1 METNVVLAAARGA
14 VNPADLRELVMLRQE
29 ARARQ
34 EARIAACEAAVED
47 MRTSFEARLDEIA
60 ALANEA
66 LTRAAE
72 EIAMAQSK
80 V

>member
-1 METNVVLAAARGA
+1 M
-14 VNPADLRELVMLRQE
+14 NPPDLSELVMLGRE
-29 ARARQ
+29 AKARQ

-47 MRTSFEARLDEIA
+47 MRVSLEARLDEIA
-60 ALANEA
+60 ALTNDA

-72 EIAMAQSK
+72 ALAMAQSK

>member
-72 EIAMAQSK
+72 AIAMAQSK

>member
-29 ARARQ
+29 AKARQ

-47 MRTSFEARLDEIA
+47 MRASFEARLDEIA
-60 ALANEA
+60 ALANE

-72 EIAMAQSK
+72 AIAMAQSK